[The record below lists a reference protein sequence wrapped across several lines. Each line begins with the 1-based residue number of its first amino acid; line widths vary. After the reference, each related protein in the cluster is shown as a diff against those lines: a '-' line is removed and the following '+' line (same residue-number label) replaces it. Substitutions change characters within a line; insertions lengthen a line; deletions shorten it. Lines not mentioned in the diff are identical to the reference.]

1 MYSGLT
7 STNST
12 SQGTYKIF
20 KAMSSLYFSNFL
32 SPGKDAG
39 KYIPFQ
45 FNL

>member
-7 STNST
+7 SINST

-20 KAMSSLYFSNFL
+20 KAMSSLNFSNL
-32 SPGKDAG
+32 LPSGVDAG

-45 FNL
+45 SNL